1 MMRRVYILV
10 PGIRTRTDDNQAWA
24 VAWSD
29 RIMQRYRRTAP
40 AASEFRYF
48 VGALSRRLSQQ
59 RYARQLA
66 AMIEG
71 WYDAGFA
78 IVAVCH
84 SNGADL
90 LSRALRLTGAH
101 LEAAHLIAAACD
113 ADIAET
119 GFLDA
124 VENGRLGRVVSYISR
139 SDSALGTW
147 ARLSRHWAFLGLGY
161 GTLGYDGPQGVPTEL
176 RSRFPVVSRDYLEHG
191 DWFDSRNIDSTF
203 AAVTVH
209 EREHSPALP

>member
-1 MMRRVYILV
+1 MTRRAYILV

-24 VAWSD
+24 VAWAD
-29 RIMQRYRRTAP
+29 RIMQRYKRTAP

-66 AMIEG
+66 AMIEE
-71 WYDAGFA
+71 WYDAGFS

-90 LSRALRLTGAH
+90 LSRAVQLTEAH
-101 LEAAHLIAAACD
+101 IEAAHLIAAACD
-113 ADIAET
+113 ADMTQT
-119 GFLDA
+119 GYLEA
-124 VENGRLGRVVSYISR
+124 VQAGRIGRVVCYVSR
-139 SDSALGTW
+139 SDSALGIW
-147 ARLSRHWAFLGLGY
+147 AKLSRNVAWLGMGY
-161 GTLGYDGPQGVPTEL
+161 GTLGFEGPKGVPDTL
-176 RSRFPVVSRDYLEHG
+176 KYRFPIVSRNYLEHG
-191 DWFDSRNIDSTF
+191 EWFDSQNIDSTF

-209 EREHSPALP
+209 EREHV